1 VSRDYAAYRRLLR
14 GRRLPAA
21 FVDLEMFDANA
32 AALVR
37 RANGTRVRIATKS
50 VRCVPLLRRVLEAQP
65 LCRGLLCYSGWE
77 AAWLGGQGFDDLLV
91 AYPLWQDEELR
102 AVAGRVAAGAVVT
115 VMADSA
121 AHVERLAAAASAAG
135 IVLPVCIDVDLSSD
149 YPGLHFGVWRSP
161 VRTAAAA
168 RALAREIAGRPE
180 LRLDGVMG
188 YEAQVAGLQDR
199 GRPRLRQMAVRALKR
214 LSVRAAAGR
223 RAEVVAALQADGHR
237 LRFVNGGGTGSVETT
252 RAEACVTEIAAGS
265 ALFAPALFDG
275 YDRFR
280 HLPAA
285 AFAIEITRRPRKDV
299 FTCLGGGYV
308 ASGAAGR
315 DRLPVPW
322 LPAGA
327 RLLPAEG
334 AGEVQTPVLYRGP
347 ERLELGDPVLFRHA
361 KAGELCEHFPALLLI
376 QGDAVVGEAATYRG
390 EGQHFL

>member
-21 FVDLEMFDANA
+21 LVDLEMFDANA

-37 RANGTRVRIATKS
+37 RANGVRVRIATKS
-50 VRCVPLLRRVLEAQP
+50 VRCVRLLRRVLEAQP

-77 AAWLGGQGFDDLLV
+77 AAWLGEQGFDDLLV
-91 AYPLWQDEELR
+91 AYPLWQEEELR
-102 AVAGRVAAGAVVT
+102 AVARRVAAGAGVT

-121 AHVERLAAAASAAG
+121 AHVERLAAAAREAG
-135 IVLPVCIDVDLSSD
+135 IVLPVSIDVYLSSD

-168 RALAREIAGRPE
+168 RALAREVASRPE

-188 YEAQVAGLQDR
+188 YEAQIAGLRDR

-214 LSVRAAAGR
+214 LSVRAAAAR

-285 AFAIEITRRPRKDV
+285 AFAVEITRRPRADV
-299 FTCLGGGYV
+299 FTCHGGGYV

-315 DRLPVPW
+315 DRLPVPY

-327 RLLPAEG
+327 RLLAAEG

-347 ERLELGDPVLFRHA
+347 ERLEPGDPVLFRHA

-376 QGDAVVGEAATYRG
+376 EGDEVVGEAPTYRG